1 MVLTCVPGRGRTGPW
16 LGMPSSTRTPWS
28 RLRGALHGLLGR
40 VCFRLGSVDRA
51 RRHFERVLELK
62 GDDFTAYL
70 YLSRLAYSVGDYAG
84 WRRELEHARRTSPER
99 FAQQKFPFELF
110 EPLATG
116 TILEETG
123 ERATWRAMR
132 VSSVGR
138 PGEGEML
145 GERGL
150 SACPDGSLR
159 RYGDD
164 FCSDRERQKFSTLPP
179 IDPADI
185 ASADMDRLLTDLSS
199 H

>member
-1 MVLTCVPGRGRTGPW
+1 MD
-16 LGMPSSTRTPWS
+16 SSTSKPWS

-40 VCFRLGSVDRA
+40 ICFRLGSAARA

-70 YLSRLAYSVGDYAG
+70 YLSRLAYTVGDYAG
-84 WRRELEHARRTSPER
+84 WRRELEHARRASPER

-132 VSSVGR
+132 VTSVAR
-138 PGEGEML
+138 PNEGDVV

-164 FCSDRERQKFSTLPP
+164 FCSEHERKKFSMLPP
-179 IDPADI
+179 IDSAEI
-185 ASADMDRLLTDLSS
+185 ASADMDRLLRDLSS